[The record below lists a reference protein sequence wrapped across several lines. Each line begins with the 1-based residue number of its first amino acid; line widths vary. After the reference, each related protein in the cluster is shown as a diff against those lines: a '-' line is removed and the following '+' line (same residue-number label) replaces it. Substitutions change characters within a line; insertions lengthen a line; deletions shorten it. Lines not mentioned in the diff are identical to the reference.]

1 MRTTSCSLTAA
12 VLALA
17 PFWLVAGAVARA
29 QDQEPEI
36 ERAGP
41 PAVDDLEKD
50 ANGDGVPD
58 GWYNARDAIW
68 EAKGGVAGPHFIR
81 FDSPHRGRPAR
92 LSRAFGVDGR
102 KTEAIILGVWIRG
115 SNIQY
120 GERSGEEPSL
130 LIDFLGD
137 GLRQLSRGA
146 IRALDPLA
154 QPDAG
159 PASSSEF
166 PFLPALETRS
176 CRWASWGPRGRWTST
191 V

>member
-1 MRTTSCSLTAA
+1 MKNAVSVSRLLAA
-12 VLALA
+12 RRWWQV
-17 PFWLVAGAVARA
+17 PARA

-120 GERSGEEPSL
+120 GERAARNQA
-130 LIDFLGD
+130 F
-137 GLRQLSRGA
+137 
-146 IRALDPLA
+146 
-154 QPDAG
+154 
-159 PASSSEF
+159 
-166 PFLPALETRS
+166 
-176 CRWASWGPRGRWTST
+176 
-191 V
+191 